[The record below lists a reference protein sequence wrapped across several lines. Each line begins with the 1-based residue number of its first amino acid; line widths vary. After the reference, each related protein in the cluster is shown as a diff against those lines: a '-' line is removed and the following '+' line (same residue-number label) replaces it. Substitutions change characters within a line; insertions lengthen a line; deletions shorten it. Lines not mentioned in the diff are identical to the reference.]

1 MNNYDGLLYQEPT
14 GDGHV
19 HYKFTGLLPYA
30 CHKFL
35 CAYAG
40 LSLRATE
47 RPWIVPCYDKHDPSY
62 SHWKQKENRTN
73 SISLESK
80 KKKKQRNR
88 NELSHA
94 GQKQIDDVQQLHS
107 VQLTATAAN
116 VSFNFAKK
124 GL

>member
-35 CAYAG
+35 CACAG

-47 RPWIVPCYDKHDPSY
+47 GPWIVACYYKHDPSY

-80 KKKKQRNR
+80 KKKKQRNQ

-107 VQLTATAAN
+107 VQLNATAAN

>member
-47 RPWIVPCYDKHDPSY
+47 GPWIIPCYYKHDPSY

-73 SISLESK
+73 SISLGSK
-80 KKKKQRNR
+80 KKKKAEKLERIEPCWPEADR
-88 NELSHA
+88 CCS
-94 GQKQIDDVQQLHS
+94 
-107 VQLTATAAN
+107 ATAFSATN
-116 VSFNFAKK
+116 
-124 GL
+124 

>member
-30 CHKFL
+30 GHKFL

-47 RPWIVPCYDKHDPSY
+47 GPWIVPCYYKHDPSY

-80 KKKKQRNR
+80 KKKAEKSERIEPCWPEADR
-88 NELSHA
+88 
-94 GQKQIDDVQQLHS
+94 
-107 VQLTATAAN
+107 
-116 VSFNFAKK
+116 
-124 GL
+124 

>member
-47 RPWIVPCYDKHDPSY
+47 GPWIVPCYYKHDPSY

-73 SISLESK
+73 SISLGSK
-80 KKKKQRNR
+80 KKKKKAEKLERIEPCWPEADR
-88 NELSHA
+88 CCS
-94 GQKQIDDVQQLHS
+94 
-107 VQLTATAAN
+107 ATAFGATN
-116 VSFNFAKK
+116 
-124 GL
+124 